1 MSSTPSSA
9 ISAQEYAKV
18 KEEVTFAYTT
28 YASVLYPALSKANN
42 HADCLIHA
50 ALLGDSTA
58 RLQNFVN
65 NLLSDPTF
73 FDIIFKVRGC
83 LEALAANAQT
93 RGEAFTM
100 PACHSAVRALTKRI
114 HEVRA
119 ATQPAAS
126 VASAINTA
134 GNSNAVVSVPSA
146 MKTKT
151 TRRSNRKGKAPKSV
165 PMIVDTS
172 SEDEEEVQIIGG
184 DIAMAP
190 HFVDALHGI
199 LFLFMQMSVD
209 SVVPG
214 TTLSVEPMAA
224 STPSIPAPLPA
235 NIKFNKNKDKEPI
248 VESNDAS
255 KAQAVH
261 YAKKGFEETRK
272 RQRSGVGSEYINIAP
287 GTSLAFPN
295 SSAQVAAAASS
306 SSSPAATE
314 IIHKAKDLVHNI
326 SLSPKSE
333 RGLIKQESDL
343 RSELDVTINRVH
355 YLLQYF
361 DLLKAQHVQVLKE
374 LHVAEGT
381 SVE

>member
-1 MSSTPSSA
+1 
-9 ISAQEYAKV
+9 
-18 KEEVTFAYTT
+18 
-28 YASVLYPALSKANN
+28 
-42 HADCLIHA
+42 
-50 ALLGDSTA
+50 
-58 RLQNFVN
+58 
-65 NLLSDPTF
+65 
-73 FDIIFKVRGC
+73 
-83 LEALAANAQT
+83 
-93 RGEAFTM
+93 
-100 PACHSAVRALTKRI
+100 
-114 HEVRA
+114 
-119 ATQPAAS
+119 
-126 VASAINTA
+126 
-134 GNSNAVVSVPSA
+134 
-146 MKTKT
+146 T

-184 DIAMAP
+184 DIAMGDSTP
-190 HFVDALHGI
+190 PVNNTTSTDSV
-199 LFLFMQMSVD
+199 MSVD

-272 RQRSGVGSEYINIAP
+272 RQRSGAGSEYINIAP

>member
-18 KEEVTFAYTT
+18 KEEVMFAYTT

-50 ALLGDSTA
+50 ALLGDSTV
-58 RLQNFVN
+58 F
-65 NLLSDPTF
+65 NLFS
-73 FDIIFKVRGC
+73 DIIHYILMFCFFCGC
-83 LEALAANAQT
+83 FEALAANAQT
-93 RGEAFTM
+93 RREAFTM

-134 GNSNAVVSVPSA
+134 GNSNAVTSVPPA

-172 SEDEEEVQIIGG
+172 SEDEEEVQIIWG
-184 DIAMAP
+184 DIAMGDSTP
-190 HFVDALHGI
+190 PVNNTTSTDSV
-199 LFLFMQMSVD
+199 MSVD

-272 RQRSGVGSEYINIAP
+272 CQCSGVGSEYINIAP
-287 GTSLAFPN
+287 GTSFAFPN

-314 IIHKAKDLVHNI
+314 IIHKAKDLVVKSMPQASI
-326 SLSPKSE
+326 PPLGIPK
-333 RGLIKQESDL
+333 I
-343 RSELDVTINRVH
+343 H
-355 YLLQYF
+355 LL
-361 DLLKAQHVQVLKE
+361 L
-374 LHVAEGT
+374 
-381 SVE
+381 

>member
-184 DIAMAP
+184 DIAMGDSTP
-190 HFVDALHGI
+190 PVNNTTSTDSV
-199 LFLFMQMSVD
+199 MSVD

>member
-18 KEEVTFAYTT
+18 KEEVMFAYTT

-134 GNSNAVVSVPSA
+134 GNSNAVTSVPPVL
-146 MKTKT
+146 KTKT

-184 DIAMAP
+184 DIAMGDSTP
-190 HFVDALHGI
+190 PVNNTTSTDSV
-199 LFLFMQMSVD
+199 MSVD

-224 STPSIPAPLPA
+224 STPSIPASLPA